1 MVGTLKVVI
10 SSYIYPK
17 ELQQAKENND
27 KHKASFLDLDIKITD
42 GKFHFGLFE
51 KKDWFPFSIV
61 RLPGKSSN
69 VPSNIVYSAIG
80 GESLRIDK
88 ASNNRESFSTTI
100 QSPIARLKRQQVTIG
115 KISSFILNFLD
126 KH

>member
-1 MVGTLKVVI
+1 MVGNLKVVI

>member
-1 MVGTLKVVI
+1 MAGNLKVVI

-17 ELQQAKENND
+17 ELQQAKDNND

-51 KKDWFPFSIV
+51 KKDWFPFSNV

-69 VPSNIVYSAIG
+69 ASNIVYSATG

-100 QSPIARLKRQQVTIG
+100 QSPIARLKRQQVTIE
-115 KISSFILNFLD
+115 KISSFILNFFD

>member
-1 MVGTLKVVI
+1 MVGNLKVVI

-100 QSPIARLKRQQVTIG
+100 QSPIARMKRQQVTIG